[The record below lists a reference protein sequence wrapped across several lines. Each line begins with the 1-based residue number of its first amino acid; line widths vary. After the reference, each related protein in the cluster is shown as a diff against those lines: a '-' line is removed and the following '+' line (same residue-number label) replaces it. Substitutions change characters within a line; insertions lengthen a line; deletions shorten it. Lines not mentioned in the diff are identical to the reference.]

1 MVNYLLKKS
10 YQLKDLKE
18 IKFKDLWGD
27 HGVFTTMWIFDSP
40 PKILFFKDHI
50 SNLIKSTKAYS
61 ISKSSL
67 RSDILRLI
75 KENLDNKIKYNHLLR
90 VALNKNT
97 LSISL
102 RKRVK
107 PKLNFNLKLVN
118 LKRQKPEFKNLKYK
132 EILKHLSKLDNS
144 KSDIG
149 LCHNKKILETGTS
162 NILFVKDRKIFSPI
176 NKFYKGITYK
186 FFKSKIKKIIK
197 KDILI
202 NSLNEFDEIILIGSG
217 KGIASVKTI
226 NQINWKRKEFK
237 IYNQLLKHYNSAIN
251 NCQNIN
257 KLCEILIILVC
268 FAIQKQVV

>member
-18 IKFKDLWGD
+18 IEFKDLWGD
-27 HGVFTTMWIFDSP
+27 NGVFTTMWIFGSP
-40 PKILFFKDHI
+40 PRILFFKDHI
-50 SNLIKSTKAYS
+50 NNLIKSTKAYS
-61 ISKSSL
+61 IIKSSIK
-67 RSDILRLI
+67 SDILRLI
-75 KENLDNKIKYNHLLR
+75 EENLDNKIKYNHLLR

-102 RKRVK
+102 RKRIK

-149 LCHNKKILETGTS
+149 LCSNKKILETGTS
-162 NILFVKDRKIFSPI
+162 NILFVKDKKIFSPI

-251 NCQNIN
+251 NCP
-257 KLCEILIILVC
+257 KY
-268 FAIQKQVV
+268 K

>member
-202 NSLNEFDEIILIGSG
+202 NSLDEFDEIILIGSG

-251 NCQNIN
+251 NCP
-257 KLCEILIILVC
+257 KY
-268 FAIQKQVV
+268 K

>member
-67 RSDILRLI
+67 RSDILILI

-237 IYNQLLKHYNSAIN
+237 IYNQLLKHYNSAIK
-251 NCQNIN
+251 NCS
-257 KLCEILIILVC
+257 KY
-268 FAIQKQVV
+268 K